1 MSLVAENISYAYPG
15 GAELYRGLSLEVG
28 ARERVALVAP
38 SGRGKTT
45 LCRILAG
52 HLKPQG
58 GRVLVDGEPLF
69 PLRHSLRRH
78 SLGPRPVQLLAQ
90 HPEQAFDPLM
100 RLSKSLAEAA
110 PIETDEASELFKLF
124 GVRAVWLARLPHEL
138 SGGELMRLAMVRA
151 LLARPRYLVA
161 DESTAMLD
169 AVTQAEIWRA
179 LIGLADDRAMG
190 LIVVSHSPALL
201 ARVATREVRLP

>member
-69 PLRHSLRRH
+69 PPRRRLRKRL
-78 SLGPRPVQLLAQ
+78 LCPRPVQLLAQ

>member
-15 GAELYRGLSLEVG
+15 GDDLYRGLSLEVDPQ
-28 ARERVALVAP
+28 ERVALVAP

-52 HLKPQG
+52 HLEPRRG
-58 GRVLVDGEPLF
+58 SVAADGVTVAP
-69 PLRHSLRRH
+69 PDRRARRH
-78 SLGPRPVQLLAQ
+78 ARGPRPVQLLAQ

-100 RLSKSLAEAA
+100 RLSKSLAEAG
-110 PIETDEASELFKLF
+110 PVETDKASALFELF
-124 GVRAVWLARLPHEL
+124 GVRTAWLTRLPHEL

-179 LIGLADDRAMG
+179 LMGIADKRAMG
-190 LIVVSHSPALL
+190 LVVVSHSPALL
-201 ARVATREVRLP
+201 TRVATREVRLP